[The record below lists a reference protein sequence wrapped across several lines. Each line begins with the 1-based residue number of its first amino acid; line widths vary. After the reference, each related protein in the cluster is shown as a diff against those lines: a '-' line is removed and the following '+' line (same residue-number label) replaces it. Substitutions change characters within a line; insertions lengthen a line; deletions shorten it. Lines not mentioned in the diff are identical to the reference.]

1 VSPSAHQVRR
11 ATVEDLPALWQL
23 WGAAG
28 LPAKELEKRFTEFQ
42 VAANASGQVVAA
54 LGLQIAGQHGKLHGE
69 VISAADQAD
78 ELRALLWNRV
88 LMVAKNHGLAR
99 LWTQE
104 SAPYWHQNGFVAAGP
119 DALAKLPPALGAPGG
134 AWLSLQLKE
143 ESVTQA
149 PSLESEFALF
159 QEASK
164 QETQRML
171 QQAKTLKLVAAVVA
185 IFVLLLILFAGYL
198 FFRAKGGGLPK

>member
-1 VSPSAHQVRR
+1 VSQSAYQVRR
-11 ATVEDLPALWQL
+11 ATVEDLQTLWQL

-28 LPAKELEKRFTEFQ
+28 LPTKDLEKRFTEFQ
-42 VAANASGQVVAA
+42 VAATAAGQVVAA
-54 LGLQIAGQHGKLHGE
+54 LGLQISGPHGKLHGE
-69 VISAADQAD
+69 VISAADHAD

-104 SAPYWHQNGFVAAGP
+104 TAPYWHQNGFVAAGP
-119 DALAKLPPALGAPGG
+119 EALAKLPPALGAPGG

-143 ESVTQA
+143 EAITQA
-149 PSLESEFALF
+149 PSLENEFALF

-164 QETQRML
+164 QETARMM

-185 IFVLLLILFAGYL
+185 VFVVLLVLVAGYL
-198 FFRAKGGGLPK
+198 FMKARGGPLPK